1 MNYAKSIRGRIN
13 LYRCL
18 FLLVATLVIACN
30 HGTSLLSNSCGEAY
44 DPNLDY
50 FPVKATINY
59 AQGFDVE
66 YHKSYKVVN
75 VKTPW
80 RDANRDFKY
89 VLVQCGAPVPENFEQ
104 TQVITV
110 PVDSVVS
117 LSTTH
122 LPHLTKLG
130 LVDKLLGVRDF
141 KQVNTPEVVERI
153 KAGKITEVGRN
164 NNTNIEQILELNPGL
179 ITTYAVGNAQT
190 DSYPQLLDAG
200 LKVAINAEY
209 MENSPLGRTEW
220 IKFTALFFNQEEK
233 AEKVFNQIA
242 SRYEE
247 IAEKT
252 QLVNNRPT
260 VFVGFNFQGT
270 WFMPAGDSY
279 VAKYLNDAGAN
290 YLWSDDNTSGSLPL
304 SFEVV
309 LERAANADYWLNFS
323 QSWQSLQDLLNED
336 QRYTAFQAVKTGNL
350 YNNDAQLN
358 EYQGNDYWE
367 SGISNPDIVLSDL
380 IKIFHPQILPK
391 HQLVYYRKLRGLK
404 SRLKTYN
411 NA

>member
-1 MNYAKSIRGRIN
+1 MNYAKYIRRIIN
-13 LYRCL
+13 LYGCL
-18 FLLVATLVIACN
+18 FLFVATLVIACN
-30 HGTSLLSNSCGEAY
+30 HPNLINSCGQTY

-66 YHKSYKVVN
+66 YHKAYKVVT
-75 VKTPW
+75 VKSPW

-89 VLVQCGAPVPENFEQ
+89 VLVQCGAPVPENFRE

-122 LPHLTKLG
+122 LPHFTKLG
-130 LVDKLLGVRDF
+130 LLDKLLGVRDF

-153 KAGKITEVGRN
+153 KAGNITEVGRN
-164 NNTNIEQILELNPGL
+164 NNTNIEQILELNPAL
-179 ITTYAVGNAQT
+179 ITTYAVGNTQT

-209 MENSPLGRTEW
+209 MENSPLGRSEW

-242 SRYEE
+242 SKYEE
-247 IAEKT
+247 IAAKT

-336 QRYTAFQAVKTGNL
+336 QRYNAFQAVKTGNL

-391 HQLVYYRKLRGLK
+391 HQLVYYRKL
-404 SRLKTYN
+404 T
-411 NA
+411 